1 MSAKN
6 IQDYV
11 GGEGTLAFSHG
22 ETQKILEITILESDV
37 RKFNVVVPIPFV
49 FCIVCNCKGTA

>member
-6 IQDYV
+6 NHDYV

-22 ETQKILEITILESDV
+22 ETQKVLEITILESDV
-37 RKFNVVVPIPFV
+37 RKITFCGRFIVWLV
-49 FCIVCNCKGTA
+49 FIV